1 MRHSTGRHGRPV
13 DRTPA
18 TTAAAPAGRHAR
30 PAEPRTRRRASAPVS
45 PAVVAIPA
53 VALVLGT
60 VLAALLGVLPG
71 VAAPAPGQVP
81 AAATPAATPAPA
93 TSSPPSTATTAPA
106 TAAAPALPKDPAV
119 AAKLIAELRP
129 KIAAASAAHD
139 AAQTELVAADA
150 AVQAA
155 QQHAIAAERIAG
167 DARDTLAS
175 WAAYLYRSGGGAGL
189 VTQLLDAV
197 DDDPQA
203 FLRATGDAAIV
214 GDGLAYDLVRAQ
226 ATLAESRLATQ
237 QAAELAVLAEQHVAQ
252 AEAARA
258 TLADLLARAQALV
271 NASKG
276 ASGPQTLITAAGC
289 PKTVPAG
296 TLRDGSATVT
306 AFTLCRDSVK
316 AAATPQAAL
325 AIQAAF
331 RMLGAPYAC
340 KGVGRMDPFRF
351 DCSSLVSRA
360 YYLGAGLETAGASWA
375 PSTRDMVPWD
385 GVALAGWASYVAP
398 AFVRPGDLVLYDT
411 GGAAYRHVVM
421 YLADGYMLHTNS
433 CGDVAHVS
441 SFSGF
446 GISPGHAFLV
456 ARRVLAPGAVRIPDP
471 VPVPTSRPVPGKP
484 KPNDGAGDPPAPKP
498 PTTPTTP
505 VPTPAPT
512 TTSPTGDATTTSP
525 DPTTTSPS
533 TSPTT
538 TSPPAPQSSSGSPS
552 TSSTSSPAGQ
562 GARR

>member
-1 MRHSTGRHGRPV
+1 MVG
-13 DRTPA
+13 
-18 TTAAAPAGRHAR
+18 
-30 PAEPRTRRRASAPVS
+30 
-45 PAVVAIPA
+45 IPA

-93 TSSPPSTATTAPA
+93 TSGPQTTATTTPA
-106 TAAAPALPKDPAV
+106 SAAPALPKDPAA
-119 AAKLIAELRP
+119 AAKLIEELRP
-129 KIAAASAAHD
+129 RIAAASAAHD
-139 AAQTELVAADA
+139 KAQVELERANA
-150 AVQAA
+150 AVVSA
-155 QQHAIAAERIAG
+155 QQHAITAERIAG
-167 DARDTLAS
+167 DARDTLAA
-175 WAAYLYRSGGGAGL
+175 WAGYLYRSGGGAGL

-203 FLRATGDAAIV
+203 FLRATADAGVV

-226 ATLAESRLATQ
+226 ATLAESRQATQ
-237 QAAELAVLAEQHVAQ
+237 QAAEMAALAERGA
-252 AEAARA
+252 AEAETARA
-258 TLADLLARAQALV
+258 TLADLLARAQTLV
-271 NASKG
+271 NASQG
-276 ASGPQTLITAAGC
+276 AAGPQTLITAAGC
-289 PKTVPAG
+289 PKAVPAG
-296 TLRDGSATVT
+296 TLRDGSETVT

-316 AAATPQAAL
+316 QAATPQAAL

-398 AFVRPGDLVLYDT
+398 TFVRPGDLVLYDT

-441 SFSGF
+441 AFTGF
-446 GISPGHAFLV
+446 GTSPGHAFLV

-498 PTTPTTP
+498 PTTP
-505 VPTPAPT
+505 VPAPAPT
-512 TTSPTGDATTTSP
+512 TTSPSGDATTTSP
-525 DPTTTSPS
+525 TPSTTSPS

-538 TSPPAPQSSSGSPS
+538 TSPPAPETSSSSPS
-552 TSSTSSPAGQ
+552 TSGTSSPAGQ
-562 GARR
+562 GVRR